1 MKKRDFIWNML
12 GSGIYS
18 LATVIFVMLARRLV
32 GEKAG
37 AEFYMAFTTGQ
48 MLLTIGYF
56 EIRPFQVTDV
66 SHQYEPGVYFGFRC
80 LSSALMFLC
89 GIAVGAVYVIN
100 GRADMAGFGLIMAMC
115 LLKLFDGV
123 ADVFEGEF
131 QRNDRI
137 DISGKSMAFRTL
149 ATMAV
154 FSAAAYL
161 TRNIYAASA
170 AATVTGLAGAAAVA
184 VVWNFR
190 FEKIKVSMNPA
201 KMRELFNN
209 TILLF
214 IGSAM
219 CMWLWNGTK
228 YIVEWNLTEHETL
241 VYGIVYMPT
250 MVINLGSSFIFKP
263 MLTTLARHYERQDI
277 VSFGKLIGVLVALVC
292 GITAVTLAAGAWL
305 GVPVLSWLYDLE
317 IAPYRG
323 VMLMLIGA
331 GGFNAVSILFYYAL
345 MVMRK
350 QKQIFVGYTISFLV
364 SVIAP
369 VCLVKYIGIMGA
381 AVAYMVV
388 MLLLTV
394 LFGAMLAGDL
404 GCAMKNRRK
413 KEEG

>member
-1 MKKRDFIWNML
+1 MKKRDFVWNML

-18 LATVIFVMLARRLV
+18 LATVIFVLLAKRLV

-66 SHQYEPGVYFGFRC
+66 SHQYEPREYFGFRFI
-80 LSSALMFLC
+80 SSALMLLC
-89 GIAVGAVYVIN
+89 GIGVGAVYAAN
-100 GRADMAGFGLIMAMC
+100 GRADMAGLGLIMAMC

-149 ATMAV
+149 ASMAV
-154 FSAAAYL
+154 FSAVAYL

-170 AATVTGLAGAAAVA
+170 AAAVTGLAGAAAVA
-184 VVWNFR
+184 GVWNFR
-190 FEKIKVSMNPA
+190 FEKIKISMNPA

-209 TILLF
+209 TVLLF

-241 VYGIVYMPT
+241 VYGIVYMPA

-263 MLTTLARHYERQDI
+263 MLTTLARHYEKRDT
-277 VSFGKLIGVLVALVC
+277 VSFGKLTGVLAALVV
-292 GITAVTLAAGAWL
+292 GITLVTLAAGAWL

-317 IAPYRG
+317 LAPYRS
-323 VMLMLIGA
+323 VMLVLIGA

-350 QKQIFVGYTISFLV
+350 QKQIFTGYTISFIV
-364 SVIAP
+364 SIIAP
-369 VCLVKYIGIMGA
+369 VCLVKYVGIMGA
-381 AVAYMVV
+381 AAAYMLV
-388 MLLLTV
+388 MLVLTM
-394 LFGAMLAGDL
+394 LFGVMLVWDL
-404 GCAMKNRRK
+404 KRAVK
-413 KEEG
+413 KA